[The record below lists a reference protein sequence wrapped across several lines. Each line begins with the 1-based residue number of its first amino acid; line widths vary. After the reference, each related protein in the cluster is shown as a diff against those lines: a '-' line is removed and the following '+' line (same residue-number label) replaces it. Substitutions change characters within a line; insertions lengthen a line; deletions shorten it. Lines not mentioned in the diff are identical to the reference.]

1 MSRLEE
7 LLEGAKDVALSG
19 HIRPDGD
26 CVGSV
31 MSIYQYIRKN
41 MPNVEVKVF
50 LETPS
55 SVFGCIEGIEMIDSQ
70 MNTMH
75 EYDIFIALDCSSD
88 RLGDA
93 EAIFDRAKGF
103 A

>member
-7 LLEGAKDVALSG
+7 LLKGAKEVALGG

-31 MSIYQYIRKN
+31 MSVYQYIKKN
-41 MPNVEVKVF
+41 MPWLEVKVF

-55 SVFGCIEGIEMIDSQ
+55 SVFGCIEGIEDIDSN
-70 MNTMH
+70 MDTLH
-75 EYDIFIALDCSSD
+75 EYDIFIL
-88 RLGDA
+88 
-93 EAIFDRAKGF
+93 K
-103 A
+103 